1 MFNSLSYATQLVNAG
16 VPREQA
22 EVHAQVLQGVYEQEH
37 EQYATK
43 ADFIVMRNEV
53 TTQIEQLE
61 TKTDRLE
68 AKADRLEVKTDR
80 LEAKTDRLEAK
91 TDRLEAK
98 TDRIDKKVSEFEIK
112 ITADIADLKTTIN
125 ECKKEFSNF
134 QSDILV
140 LKSSNKYILWIGGAM
155 VTMFVSMFGINVSM
169 LLTR

>member
-43 ADFIVMRNEV
+43 ADFLVMRNEV

-68 AKADRLEVKTDR
+68 EKA
-80 LEAKTDRLEAK
+80 
-91 TDRLEAK
+91 
-98 TDRIDKKVSEFEIK
+98 DRIDKKVSEFQIK
-112 ITADIADLKTTIN
+112 ITAEIADLKTTIN

-134 QSDILV
+134 QSDISV
-140 LKSSNKYILWIGGAM
+140 LKSSHKYILWIGGAM
-155 VTMFVSMFGINVSM
+155 VTLFVSMFGVNVSM

>member
-16 VPREQA
+16 VPRAQA

-43 ADFIVMRNEV
+43 ADFLVMRNEV

-68 AKADRLEVKTDR
+68 AKTDR
-80 LEAKTDRLEAK
+80 LEEKA
-91 TDRLEAK
+91 
-98 TDRIDKKVSEFEIK
+98 DRIDKKVSEFEIK
-112 ITADIADLKTTIN
+112 ITAEIADLKTTIN

-134 QSDILV
+134 QSDISV
-140 LKSSNKYILWIGGAM
+140 LKSSHKYILWIGGAM
-155 VTMFVSMFGINVSM
+155 VTLFVSMFGVNVSM

>member
-43 ADFIVMRNEV
+43 ADFLVMRNEV

-61 TKTDRLE
+61 TKTDRLVE
-68 AKADRLEVKTDR
+68 KA
-80 LEAKTDRLEAK
+80 
-91 TDRLEAK
+91 
-98 TDRIDKKVSEFEIK
+98 DRIDKKVSEFQIK
-112 ITADIADLKTTIN
+112 ITAEIADLKTTIN

-134 QSDILV
+134 QSDISV
-140 LKSSNKYILWIGGAM
+140 LKSSHKYILWIGGAM
-155 VTMFVSMFGINVSM
+155 VTLFVSMFGVNVSM

>member
-1 MFNSLSYATQLVNAG
+1 MSMFNSLSYATKLVDAG

-53 TTQIEQLE
+53 GARIDQ
-61 TKTDRLE
+61 
-68 AKADRLEVKTDR
+68 LEVKTDR
-80 LEAKTDRLEAK
+80 LEEKA
-91 TDRLEAK
+91 
-98 TDRIDKKVSEFEIK
+98 DRIDKKVSEFEIK
-112 ITADIADLKTTIN
+112 ITAEIADLKTTIN

-140 LKSSNKYILWIGGAM
+140 LNSSHKYILWIGGAM
-155 VTMFVSMFGINVSM
+155 VTMFVSMFGVNVSM

>member
-43 ADFIVMRNEV
+43 ADFLVMRNEV

-68 AKADRLEVKTDR
+68 AKTDR
-80 LEAKTDRLEAK
+80 LEEKA
-91 TDRLEAK
+91 
-98 TDRIDKKVSEFEIK
+98 DRIDKKVSEFEIK
-112 ITADIADLKTTIN
+112 ITAEIADLKTTIN

-134 QSDILV
+134 QSDISV
-140 LKSSNKYILWIGGAM
+140 LKSSHKYILWIGGAM
-155 VTMFVSMFGINVSM
+155 VTLFVSMFGVNVSM